1 MGKLLR
7 ASLRMM
13 RTALVAMVA
22 IAAIPCA
29 MTAEVSSELLAS
41 PSFAFLDT
49 RGHLAYLSAKSYATK
64 HHGAKHVEA
73 AGARCDEIRR
83 SAHKTC
89 ATKFCGCQEGN
100 DCSSLDLSVFL
111 ETQPFALRAGQDK
124 CAPAKIHANC
134 YKVVSNAYKQCRD
147 DFLKHQQRPSVAEL
161 LQVKDVK
168 TFMKLAGQFSLDKHM
183 HVFDTDNLQT
193 ALLAVKAKL
202 ANATEEPNGPG
213 PSEQERE
220 VEEVAN
226 SQKKFRN
233 MNEAEMH
240 VTEDEQNVAH
250 MHAPDFTKSQ
260 TMRDLESAI
269 ARCKELQLLTEQH
282 CADEVCHYHEVCG
295 TADDV
300 TECHKQQHS
309 WDVEKKSKEKHFKLE
324 RQMAVIAENHKENME
339 KHGGEVREKAQAAH
353 AQWMNSADKRKADEA
368 ENSEI
373 QEKATHTV
381 NQWFHDDKWH
391 LDKDNLYHAAVN
403 HGSRRLL
410 GIDVDDPN
418 AHLLYGA
425 DEIAKL
431 KKQKADA
438 DAAAKAQKDLLASP
452 RCTGMVNAAFSNCSL
467 LTAKAYDICTNLLN
481 EADEDFMNQVA
492 SAKATE
498 EAANAGHHHHDDTTV
513 DPAATHE
520 AATAAADTTAADTT
534 AATAASTD
542 GTASAEAAEVSPAA
556 TQEIAAEEPQPVG
569 EAAQT
574 DTVVADEVHQYA
586 SNVATGN
593 ALATAHDDTEAAE
606 GGATDYTATTA
617 AAQAAETQAAAS
629 VEDASTT
636 ASDDVKDSAAEVDTT
651 TDAAAAGVDAS
662 VPPADAVVPE
672 H

>member
-1 MGKLLR
+1 
-7 ASLRMM
+7 MM

-22 IAAIPCA
+22 VVAFNCVQS
-29 MTAEVSSELLAS
+29 AEVSSELLAS

-64 HHGAKHVEA
+64 NHGAKHVEA

-89 ATKFCGCQEGN
+89 ATNFCGCQEGS

-111 ETQPFALRAGQDK
+111 ETEPFALRAGQDK

-134 YKVVSNAYKQCRD
+134 YKVVSNAYEQCRD
-147 DFLKHQQRPSVAEL
+147 DFLKHQERPSVAEL

-193 ALLAVKAKL
+193 ALLAVKAKM
-202 ANATEEPNGPG
+202 ANATAEPNGPE
-213 PSEQERE
+213 PSEEE
-220 VEEVAN
+220 KAVEEV
-226 SQKKFRN
+226 SDGQKLFRD
-233 MNEAEMH
+233 MNDAEMH
-240 VTEDEQNVAH
+240 VTNDEQTVAH
-250 MHAPDFTKSQ
+250 MAAPDFTKSQ
-260 TMRDLESAI
+260 TMRDLESAV
-269 ARCKELQLLTEQH
+269 AKCHELQVMTEEH

-295 TADDV
+295 TADDT

-309 WDVEKKSKEKHFKLE
+309 WDLEKKSQEKHFKLE

-353 AQWMNSADKRKADEA
+353 EQWMNSADKRAADEA

-381 NQWFHDDKWH
+381 NQWFDDDKWH
-391 LDKDNLYHAAVN
+391 LNKDNLYHAAVN

-410 GIDVDDPN
+410 KLDVDDPN

-431 KKQKADA
+431 KKHKAEA

-452 RCTGMVNAAFSNCSL
+452 RCVGMVNAAFSNCSL
-467 LTAKAYDICTNLLN
+467 LTAKAYDICTKLLN
-481 EADEDFMNQVA
+481 EADEDFMNNVA
-492 SAKATE
+492 SAKHAE
-498 EAANAGHHHHDDTTV
+498 EAAEEAAYAAHHNHTTV
-513 DPAATHE
+513 VPAT
-520 AATAAADTTAADTT
+520 TAAADE
-534 AATAASTD
+534 AATTEAATPASSNV
-542 GTASAEAAEVSPAA
+542 TATADPAEVSPAA
-556 TQEIAAEEPQPVG
+556 AQEIASEEPQPVG

-574 DTVVADEVHQYA
+574 DAVVADEVKVYA
-586 SNVATGN
+586 SDVATGN
-593 ALATAHDDTEAAE
+593 ALKTVHEDGEA
-606 GGATDYTATTA
+606 GTTDYAATTA
-617 AAQAAETQAAAS
+617 AATAAEAQAATS

-636 ASDDVKDSAAEVDTT
+636 AGDDVKDSAAEVDTT

>member
-1 MGKLLR
+1 
-7 ASLRMM
+7 M

-22 IAAIPCA
+22 VVAFNCVQS
-29 MTAEVSSELLAS
+29 AEVSSELLAS

-64 HHGAKHVEA
+64 NHGAKHVEA

-89 ATKFCGCQEGN
+89 ATNFCGCQEGS

-111 ETQPFALRAGQDK
+111 ETEPFALRAGQDK

-134 YKVVSNAYKQCRD
+134 YKVVSNAYEQCRD
-147 DFLKHQQRPSVAEL
+147 DFLKHQERPSVAEL

-193 ALLAVKAKL
+193 ALLAVKAKM
-202 ANATEEPNGPG
+202 ANATAEPNGPE
-213 PSEQERE
+213 PSEEE
-220 VEEVAN
+220 KAVEEV
-226 SQKKFRN
+226 SDGQKLFRD
-233 MNEAEMH
+233 MNDAEMH
-240 VTEDEQNVAH
+240 VTNDEQTVAH
-250 MHAPDFTKSQ
+250 MAAPDFTKSQ
-260 TMRDLESAI
+260 TMRDLESAV
-269 ARCKELQLLTEQH
+269 AKCHELQVMTEEH

-295 TADDV
+295 TADDT

-309 WDVEKKSKEKHFKLE
+309 WDLEKKSQEKHFKLE

-353 AQWMNSADKRKADEA
+353 EQWMNSADKRAADEA

-381 NQWFHDDKWH
+381 NQWFDDDKWH
-391 LDKDNLYHAAVN
+391 LNKDNLYHAAVN

-410 GIDVDDPN
+410 KLDVDDPN

-431 KKQKADA
+431 KKHKAEA

-452 RCTGMVNAAFSNCSL
+452 RCVGMVNAAFSNCSL
-467 LTAKAYDICTNLLN
+467 LTAKAYDICTKLLN
-481 EADEDFMNQVA
+481 EADEDFMNNVA
-492 SAKATE
+492 SAKHAE
-498 EAANAGHHHHDDTTV
+498 EAAEEAAYAAHHNHTTV
-513 DPAATHE
+513 VPAT
-520 AATAAADTTAADTT
+520 TAAADE
-534 AATAASTD
+534 AATTEAATPASSNV
-542 GTASAEAAEVSPAA
+542 TATADPAEVSPAA
-556 TQEIAAEEPQPVG
+556 AQEIASEEPQPVG

-574 DTVVADEVHQYA
+574 DAVVADEVKVYA
-586 SNVATGN
+586 SDVATGN
-593 ALATAHDDTEAAE
+593 ALKTVHEDGEA
-606 GGATDYTATTA
+606 GTTDYAATTA
-617 AAQAAETQAAAS
+617 AATAAEAQAATS

-636 ASDDVKDSAAEVDTT
+636 AGDDVKDSAAEVDTT

>member
-1 MGKLLR
+1 
-7 ASLRMM
+7 M

-22 IAAIPCA
+22 VVAFNCVQS
-29 MTAEVSSELLAS
+29 AEVSSELLAS

-64 HHGAKHVEA
+64 NHGAKHVEA

-89 ATKFCGCQEGN
+89 ATNFCGCQEGS

-111 ETQPFALRAGQDK
+111 ETEPFALRAGQDK

-134 YKVVSNAYKQCRD
+134 YKVVSNAYEQCRD
-147 DFLKHQQRPSVAEL
+147 DFLKHQERPSVAEL

-193 ALLAVKAKL
+193 ALLAVKAKM
-202 ANATEEPNGPG
+202 ANATSEPNGPE
-213 PSEQERE
+213 PSEEE
-220 VEEVAN
+220 KAVEEV
-226 SQKKFRN
+226 SDGQKLFRD
-233 MNEAEMH
+233 MNDAEMH
-240 VTEDEQNVAH
+240 VTNDEQTVAH
-250 MHAPDFTKSQ
+250 MAAPDFTKSQ
-260 TMRDLESAI
+260 TMRDLESAV
-269 ARCKELQLLTEQH
+269 AKCHELQVMTEEH

-295 TADDV
+295 TADDT

-309 WDVEKKSKEKHFKLE
+309 WDLEKKSQEKHFKLE

-353 AQWMNSADKRKADEA
+353 EQWMNSADKRAADEA

-381 NQWFHDDKWH
+381 NQWFDDDKWH
-391 LDKDNLYHAAVN
+391 LNKDNLYHAAVN

-410 GIDVDDPN
+410 KLDVDDPN

-431 KKQKADA
+431 KKHKAEA

-452 RCTGMVNAAFSNCSL
+452 RCVGMVNAAFSNCSL
-467 LTAKAYDICTNLLN
+467 LTAKAYDICTKLLN
-481 EADEDFMNQVA
+481 EADEDFMNNVA
-492 SAKATE
+492 SAKHAE
-498 EAANAGHHHHDDTTV
+498 EAAEEAAYAAHHNHTTV
-513 DPAATHE
+513 VPAT
-520 AATAAADTTAADTT
+520 TAAADE
-534 AATAASTD
+534 AATTEAATPASSNV
-542 GTASAEAAEVSPAA
+542 TATADPAEVSPAA
-556 TQEIAAEEPQPVG
+556 AQEIASEEPQPVG

-574 DTVVADEVHQYA
+574 DAVVADEVKVYA
-586 SNVATGN
+586 SDVATGN
-593 ALATAHDDTEAAE
+593 ALKTVHEDGEA
-606 GGATDYTATTA
+606 GTTDYAATTA
-617 AAQAAETQAAAS
+617 AATAAEAQAATS

-636 ASDDVKDSAAEVDTT
+636 AGDDVKDSAAEVDTT